1 MEQEAAGAIA
11 RAMAELGRQ
20 AAQHPAQHASAYLC
34 YWSAFTNIY
43 AVLAAQQGARPHFGL
58 RENGTLRTRRVG
70 ALKMAE
76 VDPPP
81 ESELLDKGC
90 AGLDGG
96 LKHKLITHAS
106 ARFFVQRTPVWQGKT
121 ITVDGARQRLNGV
134 LDMRCTFDAR
144 YPVWRPIDAK
154 LYARYVRDAETG
166 TVDEQAQDILA
177 RQILDVL
184 QTVAQNLLYNSKSTA
199 DENAPAVID
208 HALALLSSLV
218 EGLLA
223 QISVDGR
230 R

>member
-1 MEQEAAGAIA
+1 
-11 RAMAELGRQ
+11 MAELGRQ
-20 AAQHPAQHASAYLC
+20 TAQHLTQRASAYLC

-76 VDPPP
+76 VDPPS
-81 ESELLDKGC
+81 ESELLDKAC
-90 AGLDGG
+90 AGLDAT

-121 ITVDGARQRLNGV
+121 IAVDKARQRLNGV

-144 YPVWRPIDAK
+144 YPVWRPIDAA
-154 LYARYVRDAETG
+154 LYARYVRAAEMG
-166 TVDEQAQDILA
+166 AADEQARDVLV

-184 QTVAQNLLYNSKSTA
+184 HTVAHNLLYSNKPTG
-199 DENAPAVID
+199 DENAPLVID
-208 HALALLSSLV
+208 HALALLSDLV
-218 EGLLA
+218 EGWLA
-223 QISVDGR
+223 QT
-230 R
+230 

>member
-1 MEQEAAGAIA
+1 METQVETGIA

-20 AAQHPAQHASAYLC
+20 AAQYPEQHASAYLC

-43 AVLAAQQGARPHFGL
+43 AILAAQQGARPHFGL

-81 ESELLDKGC
+81 ESELLDKAC
-90 AGLDGG
+90 AGLDAA
-96 LKHKLITHAS
+96 LKHKLLTHAS
-106 ARFFVQRTPVWQGKT
+106 ARFFVQRTPVWQGKN
-121 ITVDGARQRLNGV
+121 IAVDAARQRLNGV

-144 YPVWRPIDAK
+144 YPVWRPVDAA
-154 LYARYVRDAETG
+154 LYARYVRAAEAG
-166 TVDEQAQDILA
+166 TVDEEARDFLA

-184 QTVAQNLLYNSKSTA
+184 YTVAQNLLYSNKPAS

-208 HALALLSSLV
+208 HALALLAALV
-218 EGLLA
+218 EGWLA
-223 QISVDGR
+223 QA
-230 R
+230 